1 MAALLLAVLAACAPP
16 DGDPAGAAP
25 DAPSLPRASGE
36 ESSGFG
42 PGAWTPVAPLPLP
55 VANNAVASLP
65 LPGGTRLFSF
75 LGLDSMKT
83 RAGITRRAFSYD
95 AGSNEWR
102 EIGAVPGPAGR
113 LAAAAAGLKDRVY
126 LFGGYTVDADG
137 GEVSVPDL
145 DIYDPSSDTYSK
157 GRPFP
162 LPVDDA
168 VLGVWRDSLIYV
180 VSGWSQRDNVA
191 DVQIYDPAADAWQA
205 ARPIPGP
212 PVFGHAGAIVGDAI
226 VYCDGVRVDPER
238 RPRFVM
244 AQACYRGD
252 IDPASP
258 SSIGW
263 RELARHPGPARY
275 RMAAGALPQAGLV
288 VFAGGTDNPYNYD
301 GIGYD
306 GVASE
311 ASASAFAYD
320 VQRDAWIELA
330 DLAVP
335 TMDHRALVGAG
346 DTLYLIGG
354 MTDAQRVSNRV
365 QRFHLAP

>member
-1 MAALLLAVLAACAPP
+1 MFLRVSRSTAALALAVLVACAPP
-16 DGDPAGAAP
+16 DGDPADTAP
-25 DAPSLPRASGE
+25 GV
-36 ESSGFG
+36 
-42 PGAWTPVAPLPLP
+42 WTPLAPLPVP

-75 LGLDSMKT
+75 LGLDSTKT

-95 AGSNEWR
+95 AGSNEWG
-102 EIGAVPGPAGR
+102 EIRAVPGPAGR
-113 LAAAAAGLKDRVY
+113 LAAAAAGLKGRVY
-126 LFGGYTVDADG
+126 LFGGYTVDAEG
-137 GEVSVPDL
+137 GEISVPDL

-168 VLGVWRDSLIYV
+168 VLGVWRDSLIYI

-238 RPRFVM
+238 SPRFVM

-258 SSIGW
+258 SSIAW
-263 RELARHPGPARY
+263 RELVRHPGPARY
-275 RMAAGALPQAGLV
+275 RMAAGVLPEIAPTSIIKLALRSCTSVDMVNRPSLPTAIFLLLPNSGVPAVVEKYRRIYDHMVEIIQA
-288 VFAGGTDNPYNYD
+288 
-301 GIGYD
+301 
-306 GVASE
+306 
-311 ASASAFAYD
+311 
-320 VQRDAWIELA
+320 
-330 DLAVP
+330 
-335 TMDHRALVGAG
+335 
-346 DTLYLIGG
+346 
-354 MTDAQRVSNRV
+354 
-365 QRFHLAP
+365 

>member
-1 MAALLLAVLAACAPP
+1 MFLRVSRSVAALALAVLAACAPP
-16 DGDPAGAAP
+16 DGNSTDAA
-25 DAPSLPRASGE
+25 
-36 ESSGFG
+36 
-42 PGAWTPVAPLPLP
+42 PGAWTLVAPLPVP
-55 VANNAVASLP
+55 VANNAVASLR
-65 LPGGTRLFSF
+65 LLNGTRLFSF
-75 LGLDSMKT
+75 LGLDSTKT
-83 RAGITRRAFSYD
+83 GAGITRRAFSYD
-95 AGSNEWR
+95 SGSGEWR
-102 EIGAVPGPAGR
+102 EIRAAPGPAGR
-113 LAAAAAGLKDRVY
+113 LAAAAAGLEGRVY
-126 LFGGYTVDADG
+126 LFGGYTVDAEG
-137 GEVSVPDL
+137 GEVSTPDL

-168 VLGVWRDSLIYV
+168 VLGVWRDSLIFI

-205 ARPIPGP
+205 ATSIPGP
-212 PVFGHAGAIVGDAI
+212 PVFGHAGAIVGDAF

-238 RPRFVM
+238 SPRFVM

-258 SSIGW
+258 SRIGW

-275 RMAAGALPQAGLV
+275 RMAAGVLPGAGLV
-288 VFAGGTDNPYNYD
+288 VFAGGTDNPYNFD

-320 VQRDAWIELA
+320 LRQDAWIELA
-330 DLAVP
+330 DLSVP

-354 MTDAQRVSNRV
+354 MTDAQRVTNRV